1 MKATKQYFPLFII
14 LHQDRLISKEW
25 TEWSFKFVLIE
36 PLYEYF
42 RRNRSRDDRYHFNQ
56 VWQRQRAITAKK
68 PAKKSVARSFFFLL
82 TVFPVSMV
90 VVVVLSSLVA
100 LCYFSLW
107 LTNPIAIINNLW

>member
-68 PAKKSVARSFFFLL
+68 PAKKSVARSFFFFANSFSRFRGRCGCAKL
-82 TVFPVSMV
+82 TSGI
-90 VVVVLSSLVA
+90 VL
-100 LCYFSLW
+100 F
-107 LTNPIAIINNLW
+107 